1 MLIDFDKKK
10 KNVTF
15 APDKSQP
22 WANPRKEINNKMN
35 ILNSFRKARTLRL
48 EVTMAVALWHR
59 NASTSITIKL
69 GSIKI
74 TTTIDKGDAILG
86 ALLTADFYYNLKR
99 HSLGA
104 AMCID

>member
-1 MLIDFDKKK
+1 
-10 KNVTF
+10 
-15 APDKSQP
+15 
-22 WANPRKEINNKMN
+22 MN

-74 TTTIDKGDAILG
+74 TTTIDKGDAIFG

>member
-1 MLIDFDKKK
+1 
-10 KNVTF
+10 
-15 APDKSQP
+15 
-22 WANPRKEINNKMN
+22 MN

-74 TTTIDKGDAILG
+74 ASTIDKVDAFLG
-86 ALLTADFYYNLKR
+86 ASLAADFYYNLKR